1 MFGRINMVIV
11 MVKCPSCGGELSY
24 SAKDKKVTCP
34 YCKSVFNPKELK
46 VTAKKASVRKDFTTV
61 DGKSFTC
68 SQCGAKLLTFDETAI
83 TFCSYCG
90 SQAMIE
96 EKFIKQAAPDF
107 IIPFKKDKE
116 TCIDE
121 YKKYIKSAY
130 FAPDYMKDEMVI
142 EKFRG
147 IYMPYA
153 IYKLGKNGK
162 IKNNGEKYSH
172 HSGNYTY
179 YDKYDIDCDLDATYD
194 GISFDISSK
203 FYDRYSMS
211 IPFDL
216 RESEEFNHNYLLGF
230 YADTY
235 DVDSTVYDKEAKE
248 MVAQDINNRL
258 KSNSEFS
265 KYGCPV
271 PKVDLDILDRKIG
284 YFPVYFLAIRDKDNK
299 NVHYAVI
306 NGQTGKIAI
315 DLPIDF
321 KKYLKGSLIL
331 SLIIFIILNFFL
343 LIPPNI
349 VTWFSVIAS
358 FICLIIASKQKN
370 KINARIN
377 LEDDLGLKSVKKEEE
392 KDKDKKE
399 KPKKAKVPFK
409 VVLALIVPFVILMI
423 NPVEDLF
430 FYIGA
435 IFSLVL
441 IVTSFKSLVEK
452 QNILVTNK
460 LPQLEKRG
468 GDEQ

>member
-1 MFGRINMVIV
+1 MS

-24 SAKDKKVTCP
+24 SAKESQVTCP

-46 VTAKKASVRKDFTTV
+46 STAKKASVRKDFTTI

-96 EKFIKQAAPDF
+96 EKFMKQAAPDF
-107 IIPFKKDKE
+107 IIPFKKDRD
-116 TCIDE
+116 TCVKE
-121 YKKYIKSAY
+121 YKKLISSAK
-130 FAPDYMKDEMVI
+130 FAPDYMKDDMVV

-153 IYKLGKNGK
+153 IYKLGKKGNISNK
-162 IKNNGEKYSH
+162 GEKYSH
-172 HSGNYTY
+172 RSGDYTY
-179 YDKYDIDCDLDATYD
+179 YDKYDVDCDVDASYD
-194 GISFDISSK
+194 GVSFDLSSK
-203 FYDRYSMS
+203 FYDRFSMS
-211 IPFDL
+211 IPFNL
-216 RESEEFNHNYLLGF
+216 KESEEFNHNYLLGF

-235 DVDSTVYDKEAKE
+235 DVDSKVYDKEAKDL
-248 MVAQDINNRL
+248 VAQDINNKLREN
-258 KSNSEFS
+258 KEFS
-265 KYGCPV
+265 KYGCNAPR
-271 PKVDLDILDRKIG
+271 VDLEVLDRKIG

-306 NGQTGKIAI
+306 NGQTGKVAI

-321 KKYLKGSLIL
+321 KKYLKGSLITAA
-331 SLIIFIILNFFL
+331 IIFVILNFFL
-343 LIPPNI
+343 LIPPNM
-349 VTWFSVIAS
+349 VTWFSLIAS
-358 FICLIIASKQKN
+358 LYCLVVATKQKN
-370 KINARIN
+370 KINERIN
-377 LEDDLGLKSVKKEEE
+377 LEDDLGLKSIKKDEE
-392 KDKDKKE
+392 KDKKE
-399 KPKKAKVPFK
+399 KPQKAKVPFK
-409 VVLALIVPFVILMI
+409 IMLAFIVPVAVLVF

-441 IVTSFKSLVEK
+441 IVSSFRGLVDR

-468 GDEQ
+468 GDEK